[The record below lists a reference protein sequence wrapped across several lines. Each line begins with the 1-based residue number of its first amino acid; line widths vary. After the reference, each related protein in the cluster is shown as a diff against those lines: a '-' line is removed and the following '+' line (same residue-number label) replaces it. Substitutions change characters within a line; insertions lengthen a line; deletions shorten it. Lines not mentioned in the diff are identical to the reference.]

1 MNISSLWNKY
11 LYGGLDSKNSDNA
24 NATEVLFI
32 NIFSLIGIS
41 ALLIFGFVNVVQDNV
56 IVGGFE
62 LLMGIISIIN
72 LVALR
77 MHKKASIASTVILAS
92 MLVVIALLLYTGGY
106 RGTGIFW
113 AYTYPLLAFFLKGT
127 KRGKYWFGAAMAMAI
142 GIWLLRYAGAAAV
155 FYTDEQ
161 LHQFLFSIIAV
172 AIIVHYNQHLREK
185 GFARLT
191 EMGQNFS
198 LANSRLEQEL
208 ANVEPIKRR
217 LAESAQEAQDTKK
230 AVLNILE
237 DLSEEKQKLAQAKAK
252 DEAILENL
260 AEGLVVVDKNA
271 KFLVFNDRAKEI
283 LGTGPTEESPERWP
297 RIYGMYS
304 SKDEKMIAIQ
314 DFSLMRAMRGETVL
328 GEEILIKNS
337 TSPQGVYIRI
347 NAGPIMVGDAIEGVV
362 FTFVDMTKERQVDK
376 AKTEF
381 VSLASHQLRTPLS
394 AINWYSEM
402 LLAGD
407 AGPLNDEQK
416 KFIEEVAV
424 GNKRMVELVDA
435 LLNTSR
441 LELGTFI
448 IEPKPIDTVSLVKS
462 VLGEL
467 KSDITK
473 KKQVVT
479 ETVDESISRFPADEK
494 LLRMVVQNLISNAVK
509 YTPEGG
515 TIAVEMSVGKLG
527 HQIDGKALD
536 EDSLIFSV
544 ADSGI
549 GIPAGQQ
556 DKIFSKL
563 FRADNA
569 KESETEGTGL
579 GLYIIKSIVEQSGGA
594 VWFESKEKQG
604 TTFYVTFP
612 LSGMKAKAG
621 AKKLN

>member
-1 MNISSLWNKY
+1 M
-11 LYGGLDSKNSDNA
+11 
-24 NATEVLFI
+24 
-32 NIFSLIGIS
+32 
-41 ALLIFGFVNVVQDNV
+41 
-56 IVGGFE
+56 
-62 LLMGIISIIN
+62 
-72 LVALR
+72 
-77 MHKKASIASTVILAS
+77 
-92 MLVVIALLLYTGGY
+92 
-106 RGTGIFW
+106 
-113 AYTYPLLAFFLKGT
+113 
-127 KRGKYWFGAAMAMAI
+127 
-142 GIWLLRYAGAAAV
+142 
-155 FYTDEQ
+155 
-161 LHQFLFSIIAV
+161 
-172 AIIVHYNQHLREK
+172 
-185 GFARLT
+185 
-191 EMGQNFS
+191 
-198 LANSRLEQEL
+198 
-208 ANVEPIKRR
+208 
-217 LAESAQEAQDTKK
+217 
-230 AVLNILE
+230 
-237 DLSEEKQKLAQAKAK
+237 
-252 DEAILENL
+252 ENL

-283 LGTGPTEESPERWP
+283 LGTGPTEESPEKWP
-297 RIYGMYS
+297 EIYGMYS
-304 SKDEKMIAIQ
+304 FKDEKMIAIQ
-314 DFSLMRAMRGETVL
+314 DFSLMKAMRGETVL
-328 GEEILIKNS
+328 GEEILIKNG

-394 AINWYSEM
+394 AINWYSEI

-416 KFIEEVAV
+416 KYVEEVAV
-424 GNKRMVELVDA
+424 GNRRMVELVDA

-467 KSDITK
+467 KSDIAK

-479 ETVDESISRFPADEK
+479 EMFDEAIPQFSADEK
-494 LLRMVVQNLISNAVK
+494 LLRMVMQNLLSNAVK
-509 YTPEGG
+509 YTPDGG
-515 TIAVEMSVGKLG
+515 NITVGVSVGTSGSHVDEKVLE
-527 HQIDGKALD
+527 
-536 EDSLIFSV
+536 EDSLVFSV

-594 VWFESKEKQG
+594 VWFTSKEKQG
-604 TTFYVTFP
+604 TKFYVTFP
-612 LSGMKAKAG
+612 LGGMKAKAG
-621 AKKLN
+621 TKKLD